1 MKKTIVFLLVLFS
14 AMLVQAQEDS
24 LRANRYVMRSM
35 LFGAG
40 YTNVLDTYLS
50 PLEYKGCEIRIL
62 RESMCMT
69 RLMDGNVSSQ
79 NILQAYTSYTKNTSG
94 TSYFYT
100 GMLNW
105 SYALHYQFQIN
116 ERLKILFGPV
126 LDLNAG
132 FVYNPR
138 NSNNPAQAKA
148 YGNIGASGMA
158 IRKFH
163 IGNYPLTAR
172 YQVALPLMGII
183 FSPEYG
189 QSYYEIFFLK
199 HGGKNILFTSLHNN
213 PSLKQMITL
222 DFPIR
227 NTILRVGYLC
237 EIQQAHVNNLKS
249 HIYSHDFMIGF
260 VKNLYLLK
268 GKNKISMPNA
278 FTPY

>member
-14 AMLVQAQEDS
+14 AMLVQAQKDS

-62 RESMCMT
+62 RESMRMT

-158 IRKFH
+158 IGKFH

-172 YQVALPLMGII
+172 YQVALPLMGIM

-189 QSYYEIFFLK
+189 QSYYEIFSLK

-213 PSLKQMITL
+213 CCL
-222 DFPIR
+222 
-227 NTILRVGYLC
+227 
-237 EIQQAHVNNLKS
+237 
-249 HIYSHDFMIGF
+249 
-260 VKNLYLLK
+260 
-268 GKNKISMPNA
+268 
-278 FTPY
+278 

>member
-14 AMLVQAQEDS
+14 AMLVQAQKDS

-62 RESMCMT
+62 RESMRMT

-126 LDLNAG
+126 LDLMQALSTIHAIPTILLRPKPMEISVPQAWLLG
-132 FVYNPR
+132 
-138 NSNNPAQAKA
+138 NST
-148 YGNIGASGMA
+148 
-158 IRKFH
+158 
-163 IGNYPLTAR
+163 L
-172 YQVALPLMGII
+172 GII
-183 FSPEYG
+183 
-189 QSYYEIFFLK
+189 L
-199 HGGKNILFTSLHNN
+199 
-213 PSLKQMITL
+213 
-222 DFPIR
+222 
-227 NTILRVGYLC
+227 
-237 EIQQAHVNNLKS
+237 
-249 HIYSHDFMIGF
+249 
-260 VKNLYLLK
+260 
-268 GKNKISMPNA
+268 
-278 FTPY
+278 